1 MPATVPRNLIESAIS
16 RLRDLPAREAER
28 VSRKAAIAAMRD
40 EIQVALGKGYSLG
53 EVAKILAQ
61 TDENFAGLA
70 LSTLRTYLRA
80 DRAKA
85 AAATARKNT
94 AKPKATPLR
103 TPPVPIPA
111 TPRAR
116 LAGVSRTNAGLREDI

>member
-61 TDENFAGLA
+61 TDENFAGL
-70 LSTLRTYLRA
+70 
-80 DRAKA
+80 
-85 AAATARKNT
+85 
-94 AKPKATPLR
+94 PGQ
-103 TPPVPIPA
+103 
-111 TPRAR
+111 
-116 LAGVSRTNAGLREDI
+116 GVRQVYFKTSSMVVSPS